1 MNFLIVNQPLNNRGD
16 ESAHKALVRAM
27 LNSLP
32 EAKINVLF
40 IGRNQDS
47 VNQYKI
53 IDNRVKYVN
62 VEPLKGRVRRVLF
75 RFLMLF
81 PFFVMYHPTARKIIP
96 FYKNADIIMCA
107 PGGICMGG
115 FQNWEHIWLLII
127 AKYLKK
133 PTIYYGRSIGPFPIT
148 TYLNRIFRKQSI
160 KLLNYFSFIS
170 LRDSRS
176 ANLADL
182 LNVKYEKTV
191 DSAFLE
197 SPCAEIPNDVKE
209 LIGQKP
215 YVVFVPNKLIWH
227 YAYKGKV
234 SLDGVLSF
242 YKKIL
247 DVVMSKYPE
256 YNIVMLPQTFN
267 FDNCNKGDINFFKD
281 LKQYTN
287 YQNLIIVND
296 IYSSDIQQ
304 TIISKS
310 DCVIGARYH
319 SIVFAINQAVPF
331 VALSYEHK
339 IMGLLESLHKT
350 DFAVDISSSFDSDEN
365 MKKTLSGFSSALNQ
379 AYKDED
385 TQKKAKKIAEE
396 CFAKFQ
402 NKIIELV

>member
-16 ESAHKALVRAM
+16 EAAHKALVRVL

-32 EAKINVLF
+32 EAKLDVLF

-53 IDNRVKYVN
+53 IDNRVRYVN
-62 VEPLKGRVRRVLF
+62 VEPLKGCIRRLLF

-81 PFFVMYHPTARKIIP
+81 PFFVMFHPTARKIIP
-96 FYKNADIIMCA
+96 IYKKSDIIMCA

-115 FQNWEHIWLLII
+115 FQNWEHIWLLLI
-127 AKYLKK
+127 AKFLNK

-148 TYLNRIFRKQSI
+148 TYLNRIFKKQSI
-160 KLLNYFSFIS
+160 NLLNYFSFIS

-197 SPCAEIPNDVKE
+197 SPCAKIPDAVNE

-234 SLDGVLSF
+234 SLDDVMSF

-247 DVVMSKYPE
+247 DIVISKYSE

-267 FDNCNKGDINFFKD
+267 FDDSNKGDVNFFRAF
-281 LKQYTN
+281 KQYTN
-287 YQNLIIVND
+287 CQNLIIVDD

-310 DCVIGARYH
+310 ECVIGARYH

-339 IMGLLESLHKT
+339 IMGLLENLQKT
-350 DFAVDISSSFDSDEN
+350 DFAIDITSCFDSDEN
-365 MKKTLSGFSSALNQ
+365 MKKTLSDFSMALSQ
-379 AYKDED
+379 TCKDED
-385 TQKKAKKIAEE
+385 AQKKAKKIAEE
-396 CFAKFQ
+396 CFTKFQ